1 MKLFSNEKDNQGTSS
16 QSKNPEGKKSGKQHP
31 ELKIISGKQISQP
44 SSSTQKEVQPEPQ
57 KPLLPEV
64 THVVAILSGKGG
76 VGKSTVAVNLALA
89 LAEKGFKVGLMDA
102 DVYGPSIPTMMGVKQ
117 QPRITEKKKLI
128 PINQHDISLM
138 SIGFMVE
145 DEQAMIWRGPML
157 HSAMRQFLGDVIW
170 GQLDYLFIDMP
181 PGTGDVQLSLSQI
194 ASLRGAIVVTTPQD
208 VALADVRRSIAM
220 CNRME
225 TPLLGI
231 VENMSYY
238 VNDSGEKIDIFGK
251 GGGEKISHQLGTSL
265 LGQIP
270 IDPQICQCGDLGTP
284 IIIGYPDSPQSL
296 VFQQIANGLIHQI
309 DQLDPNDE
317 LIIE

>member
-1 MKLFSNEKDNQGTSS
+1 MKLFGKDNQASGNQAGTTE
-16 QSKNPEGKKSGKQHP
+16 KRNPSKQHP
-31 ELKIISGKQISQP
+31 ELKIISGNQIPPP
-44 SSSTQKEVQPEPQ
+44 SSSQKEVQPESQ
-57 KPLLPEV
+57 TTLLPKV
-64 THVVAILSGKGG
+64 NHAIAISSGKGG
-76 VGKSTVAVNLALA
+76 VGKSTVAANLSLA
-89 LAEKGFKVGLMDA
+89 MAGKGFKVGLMDA

-117 QPRITEKKKLI
+117 QPKITKEKKLI
-128 PINQHDISLM
+128 PIDQHGISLM

-170 GQLDYLFIDMP
+170 GELDYLFIDMP

-194 ASLRGAIVVTTPQD
+194 TSLRGTVVVTTPQE
-208 VALADVRRSIAM
+208 VALSDVKRSISM

-238 VNDSGEKIDIFGK
+238 IDDSGKKIEIFGN
-251 GGGEKISHQLGTSL
+251 GGGKKISQKLGTNL

-270 IDPQICQCGDLGTP
+270 IDPQICQCGDLGIP
-284 IIIGYPDSPQSL
+284 IVLGYPDSPQSL
-296 VFQQIANGLIHQI
+296 VFQEIADGLVNQI
-309 DQLDPNDE
+309 DQLDPQDE
-317 LIIE
+317 LVIE

>member
-1 MKLFSNEKDNQGTSS
+1 MKLFGKGNQESGNKVGTPEK
-16 QSKNPEGKKSGKQHP
+16 KNPSKQHP
-31 ELKIISGKQISQP
+31 ELKIISGNQISQP
-44 SSSTQKEVQPEPQ
+44 PSPSQKEVQPEPETT
-57 KPLLPEV
+57 LLPNV
-64 THVVAILSGKGG
+64 NHAIAISSGKGG
-76 VGKSTVAVNLALA
+76 VGKSTVAANLSLA
-89 LAEKGFKVGLMDA
+89 MAGKGFKVGLMDA

-117 QPRITEKKKLI
+117 QPKITKERKLI
-128 PINQHDISLM
+128 PIDQHGISLM

-170 GQLDYLFIDMP
+170 GDLDYLFIDMP

-194 ASLRGAIVVTTPQD
+194 TSLRGTVVVTTPQE
-208 VALADVRRSIAM
+208 VALSDVKRSISM

-238 VNDSGEKIDIFGK
+238 IDDSGKKIEIFGN
-251 GGGEKISHQLGTSL
+251 GGGEKISQKLGTNL

-284 IIIGYPDSPQSL
+284 IVIGYPDSPQSV
-296 VFQQIANGLIHQI
+296 VFQKIADGLVNQI
-309 DQLDPNDE
+309 DQLDPQDE
-317 LIIE
+317 LVIE